1 MLITGTAA
9 RGETD
14 KGEANDGVD
23 PLKGSDEIPRQYS
36 ILRILFGNFGTQ
48 GERDGFSVSQCSVL
62 MRLIGRS
69 TTCHWGVTKPTLP
82 TLSTKTTTILLDDI

>member
-36 ILRILFGNFGTQ
+36 ILRILFGNFGKQ
-48 GERDGFSVSQCSVL
+48 GGAR
-62 MRLIGRS
+62 
-69 TTCHWGVTKPTLP
+69 
-82 TLSTKTTTILLDDI
+82 